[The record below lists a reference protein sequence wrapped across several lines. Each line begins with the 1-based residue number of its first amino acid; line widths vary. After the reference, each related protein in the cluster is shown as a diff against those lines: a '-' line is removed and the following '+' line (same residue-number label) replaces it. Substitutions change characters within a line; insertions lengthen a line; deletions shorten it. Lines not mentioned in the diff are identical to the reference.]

1 MVSQFSRLCGLCA
14 ACLLLAS
21 CTLLPES
28 AGACQGGSC
37 QVQEDVTDDDAPT
50 LLQVTK
56 SHTSSTEQSMGKQ
69 GLEDLEDLALATDED
84 EDEQVAREAAQGQ
97 SSDKAH
103 FWGRRRRRR
112 RRGGKGGRQSTVEEA
127 DFDDAP
133 SVLQSK
139 NSHKSTDEHEQ
150 SMGKQ
155 NLEDRD
161 NLDLAEDADK
171 EK

>member
-69 GLEDLEDLALATDED
+69 GLALATDED